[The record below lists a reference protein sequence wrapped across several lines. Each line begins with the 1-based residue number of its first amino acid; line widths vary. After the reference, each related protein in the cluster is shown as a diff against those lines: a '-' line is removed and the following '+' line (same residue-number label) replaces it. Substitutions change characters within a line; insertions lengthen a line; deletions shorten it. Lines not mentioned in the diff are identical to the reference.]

1 MRKYWVFFFVRAS
14 TLKHSTST
22 LTSTLLFVVD
32 KCQPSNALTKTQH
45 SPTRQNKRHTHLP
58 CCPQHSRK
66 TSICVTVKW
75 CCTDEAAA
83 FCINAATNLLMALG
97 IAKAHAKPA

>member
-1 MRKYWVFFFVRAS
+1 VFFFVRAA
-14 TLKHSTST
+14 TLKHSAST
-22 LTSTLLFVVD
+22 LSSTLSFVVD
-32 KCQPSNALTKTQH
+32 KCHTNNALTKTHGSKSHQKH
-45 SPTRQNKRHTHLP
+45 RRTHLP
-58 CCPQHSRK
+58 CCQQHSRK